1 MSFQLGNSD
10 PIEIGVI
17 TIVELG
23 ELVVGILHKLT
34 CALQVKHAD
43 EHAPVLGSK
52 EGIQEALGEYQT
64 VLDKY

>member
-10 PIEIGVI
+10 PIEMGVI

-23 ELVVGILHKLT
+23 GLVVGILHKLT
-34 CALQVKHAD
+34 YAIQAKHAD

-52 EGIQEALGEYQT
+52 EVSPHPANCNPLKD
-64 VLDKY
+64 V